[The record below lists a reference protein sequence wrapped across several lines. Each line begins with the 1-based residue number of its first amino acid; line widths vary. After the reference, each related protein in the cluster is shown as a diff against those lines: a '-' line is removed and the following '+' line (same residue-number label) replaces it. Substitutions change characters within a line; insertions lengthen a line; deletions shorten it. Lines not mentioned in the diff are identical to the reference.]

1 MQSAQDFL
9 NDELGQFDSG
19 GGGSNR
25 YIGRAPKPLTQKLA
39 GAVAS
44 PYVDPGETEASQKAM
59 DNGKDMPIAAS
70 KYLAY
75 KDDPEWQRLDKSE
88 DSTMSTVGS
97 LFTPILDRLTRGAY
111 SSSKMNSFAMAGK
124 KKREIEKRYLDEA
137 TIAEANREKFDY
149 AKPNDV
155 DYDESDGKH
164 YNVYI
169 GSHGSQ
175 RRIVTDSPT
184 KLVTDESGIQRN
196 VVMKP
201 GMAAMYAGARGETT
215 NKYID
220 GQAEPPTE
228 GPFAG
233 GVADAETP
241 MRIIRDPK
249 ALNDIAE
256 SGAKVGTEKSHTA
269 YYDAQTE
276 KIKQSRQ
283 VYPAGS
289 SVSNASGTGIA
300 FTVPDHA
307 RAAGGADGFDRN
319 NPTGSAVL
327 NNAIELKAKMIQ
339 ARSIGDPEYANLSD
353 DEIEQRVMA
362 TIQRFGGRS
371 GEQAP
376 QAGGGGIDFT
386 KYAVPGSGQPQSRLP
401 NPNLPGGGLPA
412 AGAAGTPQ
420 LPVRRYNPTTRRLE

>member
-19 GGGSNR
+19 GGSSR
-25 YIGRAPKPLTQKLA
+25 YIGRAPKPLTQKMA
-39 GAVAS
+39 SAVAS
-44 PYVDPGETEASQKAM
+44 PYIDPGETEASQKAI
-59 DNGKDMPIAAS
+59 DNGRDMPVAAS

-75 KDDPEWQRLDKSE
+75 KDDPDWQRLDSE
-88 DSTMSTVGS
+88 ENNAMGGASG
-97 LFTPILDRLTRGAY
+97 LFVPILDRLTRGAY
-111 SSSKMNSFAMAGK
+111 SNSKMNAFAMAGK

-149 AKPNDV
+149 TKPNDV

-175 RRIVTDSPT
+175 RRIVTDAPT

-220 GQAEPPTE
+220 GASEPPTE

-249 ALNDIAE
+249 ALGDIAE
-256 SGAKVGTEKSHTA
+256 SNAKVGTEKSHTS

-283 VYPAGS
+283 VFPAGS
-289 SVSNASGTGIA
+289 SVANAAGTGIA

-307 RAAGGADGFDRN
+307 RAASGATWDRSI
-319 NPTGSAVL
+319 PTGSSVME
-327 NNAIELKAKMIQ
+327 NAIKLKAQMVQ
-339 ARSIGDPEYANLSD
+339 ARSIGDPTYANLT
-353 DEIEQRVMA
+353 DEQLDEMVAANIR
-362 TIQRFGGRS
+362 RYGGNIGG
-371 GEQAP
+371 GEQQSSQP
-376 QAGGGGIDFT
+376 SGGIDFT
-386 KYAVPGSGQPQSRLP
+386 KYVVPGSSQPQSRLP

-412 AGAAGTPQ
+412 AGAAGAPQ